1 MPRLRLQISN
11 EQVIQL
17 AERCVS
23 FRKKNLISRAELAK
37 LMGVTKPTLEKFEN
51 NTRVGLKT
59 VREFLRVEAT
69 YRTPHR
75 SGVIAEEGRD
85 QKREREKSCQSV
97 V

>member
-1 MPRLRLQISN
+1 MARLRLQITN
-11 EQVIQL
+11 EQVVEL

-23 FRKKNLISRAELAK
+23 FRKKNLISRTELAK

-51 NTRVGLKT
+51 NIRVCLKT

-75 SGVIAEEGRD
+75 SGVIAGEGRD
-85 QKREREKSCQSV
+85 EKVKMANRVS
-97 V
+97 